1 MNQEQS
7 SQNHYITGKWFTQN
21 FSRGTKYLVG
31 HEERSLMNVIFV
43 KEVFHGINAFEV
55 ALLHSF
61 KKGEKNIRRKHN
73 SLIDMYII

>member
-1 MNQEQS
+1 
-7 SQNHYITGKWFTQN
+7 
-21 FSRGTKYLVG
+21 
-31 HEERSLMNVIFV
+31 MNVIFV

-61 KKGEKNIRRKHN
+61 KKGKKNIRRKHN